1 MRWMIGFAVLLASPA
16 IAQDKAVAKADK
28 MVAKYEQGKTSAL
41 AKAWSLLSKAKEH
54 PDTRDDP
61 GVWVRVG
68 DVARIYAENPELESP
83 IPDPWD
89 AALTAYGAA
98 ATNHADA
105 AQIEALLEG
114 ALMIESRRNNAA
126 VNAFEAGDYKA
137 AWSLLEYVLTAQ
149 TLVRQNGTLE
159 PQREIA
165 AHKLALLTAVELG
178 KLDEAQLQHNALGA
192 LRALKTGTTL
202 ALCRAIEE
210 AKGDEFALTFLV
222 PFADAAPED
231 GAFFAERLRLLRELD
246 RTDAIRELL
255 IANADQLGRAP
266 RITARIAQEW
276 LALED
281 WNRAELAYA
290 KAYELDP
297 GDAEVLRTYA
307 SLRWRRTLALEAKAE
322 KTRSSRK
329 RREIRKQRDT
339 MRDAVIGLLEA
350 SEQAGPD
357 DVVATLELLLTVLKE
372 WDIEDPEEIA
382 AVESRLETARSTT
395 KP

>member
-1 MRWMIGFAVLLASPA
+1 MRWMIGIAVLLASPA
-16 IAQDKAVAKADK
+16 LAQDKTVAKADK
-28 MVAKYEQGKTSAL
+28 MVAKYEQGKTTAL
-41 AKAWSLLSKAKEH
+41 AKAWSLLGKAKEH
-54 PDTRDDP
+54 PDTRDDA
-61 GVWVRVG
+61 GVWVRIG
-68 DVARIYAENPELESP
+68 DVARTYAENPELESP

-89 AALTAYGAA
+89 AALTAYRAA
-98 ATNHADA
+98 GSNNADA
-105 AQIEALLEG
+105 AQTEALLEG
-114 ALMIESRRNNAA
+114 ALIIESMRNNAA
-126 VNAFEAGDYKA
+126 VNAFESGDHKE

-149 TLVRQNGTLE
+149 TLVRQNGKLE

-192 LRALKTGTTL
+192 LKALKTGTTL

-210 AKGDEFALTFLV
+210 ARGDEFALNFLV
-222 PFADAAPED
+222 PFADAAPKD

-266 RITARIAQEW
+266 KVTARIAQEW
-276 LALED
+276 LTLED

-297 GDAEVLRTYA
+297 SNPLVLRNYA

-329 RREIRKQRDT
+329 RRAVRKQRDT
-339 MRDAVIGLLEA
+339 MREAVIGLLEA
-350 SEQAGPD
+350 SEEAGPD
-357 DVVATLELLLTVLKE
+357 DAVPTLELLLTVLKE
-372 WDIEDPEEIA
+372 WDVDDPEEIA
-382 AVESRLETARSTT
+382 AVESRLETARGTA